1 LIEIRNKNPT
11 RLRFDSAPCRW
22 RIPLPKERPQSMLT
36 QTKLN
41 TLGMERATIN
51 QKENKFTGRLIE
63 RTIHFSKGTTPVRSE
78 TTEGSQTGSLHL
90 LPVTEDNTAGTSLG
104 WNRTISEQD
113 QQRNRALC

>member
-1 LIEIRNKNPT
+1 
-11 RLRFDSAPCRW
+11 
-22 RIPLPKERPQSMLT
+22 MLT

-51 QKENKFTGRLIE
+51 QKENKFTGSLIE

-104 WNRTISEQD
+104 
-113 QQRNRALC
+113 